1 MHSQQLEIL
10 SLFASAAKIH
20 AFTLEVVG
28 PSSTVAALSLQM
40 SMQRHMLGFLLEGF
54 RVWWRSAEKGVKQV
68 EVEVDTSMIPL
79 LCLLSQSDF
88 KIYIRNYCFREEK
101 IKESVFHGGFPNLS

>member
-10 SLFASAAKIH
+10 SLFALAAKIH

-28 PSSTVAALSLQM
+28 PSSTVAALGLQM

-54 RVWWRSAEKGVKQV
+54 RIWWRSAEKV